1 MLSLGKLAGIALT
14 LGITTGRASSSSPGA
29 PQDLAAF
36 VARTREP

>member
-14 LGITTGRASSSSPGA
+14 LGIQEEDIRDVA
-29 PQDLAAF
+29 QDLAAF

>member
-14 LGITTGRASSSSPGA
+14 LGIQDEDIR
-29 PQDLAAF
+29 DLAAF